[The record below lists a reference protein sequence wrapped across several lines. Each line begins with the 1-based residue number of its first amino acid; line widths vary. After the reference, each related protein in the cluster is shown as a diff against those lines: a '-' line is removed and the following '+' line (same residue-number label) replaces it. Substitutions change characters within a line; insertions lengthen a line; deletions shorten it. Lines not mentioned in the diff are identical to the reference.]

1 MGMGPRPRD
10 VSAPTTSLTGK
21 RIVLTT
27 WGSFG
32 DLHPYMALAI
42 ELQRRGH
49 RPVVGTLPL
58 YKDKVES
65 AGIEFCPIRP
75 NTPTPEEDPE
85 MFRRALDARTGA
97 EVIMRELL
105 MPHLEDTY
113 QDTLHLVR
121 TAPIADMLITHVLAF
136 GGHLTAEK
144 TGIRWMST
152 ILSPMVFMSSFDPST
167 PPIFPWTQSVARIH
181 PAIAR
186 VFGGIARRV
195 SRRWIAPVERFRNQ
209 LGLPDRGHPLFDC
222 QYSPQGTLA
231 MYSSLLGAIQP
242 DFPPNTH
249 ITGFAFFDTDDER
262 GSMTP
267 ELEQFLDECEAAGEP
282 PILFTLGSAA
292 VWSAGDFYRTSI
304 EAVKAMNRRAL
315 LLVGDTKNLGP
326 DPLPDGIAAF
336 DYAPFSLVMPR
347 CAAIVHQGGVGT
359 TGQGLRSGR
368 PMLFMPFGHDTHDN
382 ARRAVELGVARTLPQ
397 KRFTALQLA
406 RELTELLGDSRYRQ
420 RATEVSEQMRAEDGT
435 NTACDVIEEML
446 ERPSPADTTAKAR

>member
-1 MGMGPRPRD
+1 MGPRPRD

-32 DLHPYMALAI
+32 DLHPYMALAL

-49 RPVVGTLPL
+49 HPVLGSLPL

-105 MPHLEDTY
+105 MPHLEDSY
-113 QDTLHLVR
+113 QDTLQLVD
-121 TAPIADMLITHVLAF
+121 TVPKADMLITHVLAF
-136 GGHLTAEK
+136 GGHLVAEK
-144 TGIRWMST
+144 TRIRWLST
-152 ILSPMVFMSSFDPST
+152 VLSPIVFMSSFDPSS
-167 PPIFPWTQSVARIH
+167 PPIFPWTQSVARFH

-186 VFGGIARRV
+186 VFGVITRRV
-195 SRRWIAPVERFRNQ
+195 SRRWVEPVTRFRKQ

-222 QYSPQGTLA
+222 QYSPEGTLA
-231 MYSSLLGAIQP
+231 MYSSLLGTIQP

-249 ITGFAFFDTDDER
+249 LTGFAFFDTDVER

-267 ELEQFLDECEAAGEP
+267 ELEQFLDECEAAAEP

-292 VWSAGDFYRTSI
+292 VWSAGNFYRTSI
-304 EAVKAMNRRAL
+304 EAVLRMNRRAI
-315 LLVGDTKNLGP
+315 LLVGDRKNLGSE
-326 DPLPDGIAAF
+326 PLPEVIAAF
-336 DYAPFSLVMPR
+336 DYAPYSTLLPR
-347 CAAIVHQGGVGT
+347 CAAIVHHGGVGT

-382 ARRAVELGVARTLPQ
+382 ARRAIDLGVARRLPQ
-397 KRFTALQLA
+397 KRFTAPQLA
-406 RELTELLGDSRYRQ
+406 QELTALLDDPRYRQ
-420 RATEVSEQMRAEDGT
+420 RTTEVGAQIRAEDGT
-435 NTACDVIEEML
+435 NMACDVIEEML
-446 ERPSPADTTAKAR
+446 DRGSPADCPPMAQ